1 MLSAHAASRAD
12 NLRDATRDAN
22 PRITQRATIVSI
34 RSTTKASAWKR
45 SSIAKLAGVVALAVG
60 AIASQR
66 IANSAEPATTVPAP
80 TQDEKVATAHS
91 ETAVFAGGCFWGVQ
105 GVFEH
110 VRGVTQVAA
119 GYTGGA
125 AGTAHYDTV
134 EEGDSGHAESVQ
146 ITYDPT
152 QITYGRLLRIFF
164 SVAHNPTELNYQGP
178 DHGNQYRSAVF
189 PVNPDQRS
197 VAQAYIAQLD
207 KAHVFSEP
215 VVTRVEDFKGF
226 YPAESYHQNY
236 LVLHP
241 DSPYIVFNDLPKVK
255 DLQRM
260 FPDLYRN
267 DPVLLKTSA

>member
-1 MLSAHAASRAD
+1 VAIVSNIFSNAASSRK
-12 NLRDATRDAN
+12 
-22 PRITQRATIVSI
+22 
-34 RSTTKASAWKR
+34 RSTF
-45 SSIAKLAGVVALAVG
+45 AKLAGAVALALGV
-60 AIASQR
+60 IAVQR
-66 IANSAEPATTVPAP
+66 VAVSAEAATQIPPPA
-80 TQDEKVATAHS
+80 QDEQVTATHS

-110 VRGVTQVAA
+110 VRGVKQVAA

-125 AGTAHYDTV
+125 AGTAQYETV
-134 EEGDSGHAESVQ
+134 SEGDTGHAESVQ

-152 QITYGRLLRIFF
+152 QITYGRLLQIFF

-178 DHGNQYRSAVF
+178 DHGTQYRSAVF
-189 PVNPDQRS
+189 PVNPQQRT

-207 KAHVFSEP
+207 KAHVFSAP

-226 YPAESYHQNY
+226 YPAENYHQNY

-241 DSPYIVFNDLPKVK
+241 DYPYIAINDLPKVANLK
-255 DLQRM
+255 RM

-267 DPVLLKTSA
+267 DPVLLKVSSS